1 MKIYNKIVYDFNN
14 NIIEE
19 DSYEYEG
26 PLTLAGPVLAAA
38 TAVAPALPY
47 ITAGTSL
54 IAASQAG
61 ATAKYNQS
69 VQDRNALVYE
79 QEKKRLEG
87 KLNFDLARFDDQ
99 FRQFQGETTTKILTS
114 GAELSG
120 SGLRILQSNAEQAE
134 LEKNVMEY
142 NTKVSASQAQEKAN
156 FARVQGKLARMQG
169 RQAQIGYISQAGT
182 SLLTT
187 I

>member
-1 MKIYNKIVYDFNN
+1 MA
-14 NIIEE
+14 
-19 DSYEYEG
+19 
-26 PLTLAGPVLAAA
+26 PAAA
-38 TAVAPALPY
+38 AAFSTALPY
-47 ITAGTSL
+47 VTAGTSL

-61 ATAKYNQS
+61 GTAKYNQD
-69 VQDRNALVYE
+69 VQNRNALVYE
-79 QEKKRLEG
+79 QEKERLEG

-99 FRQFQGETTTKILTS
+99 FRQFQGETITKILTN

-134 LEKNVMEY
+134 IEKNVMEY
-142 NTKVSASQAQEKAN
+142 NTKVAASQAEEKAN